1 MNSSGASSVEV
12 RLPEPLLGRP
22 RFGPFPS
29 VTDALKFLLAL
40 ALGAVVAAFAGPLF
54 WLPFVGGGFLL
65 AIYRS
70 DGKSVDERCG
80 DYLRWRL
87 RPRHGRST
95 GAVGSTRSIHRC
107 AGGFAGGLR
116 VGGVPLA
123 FLPVAEQEARFRSY
137 RALLD
142 SLSGPLWMEMD
153 SVAVLAGPYL
163 PRDPPGRTTQ
173 PAELPARSSYGE
185 FAALLVRRRR
195 RRLVRILLLEPGTG
209 AVPLARLSTRL
220 EALRSALERLEV
232 PVERLH
238 GTELARLVGAHRG
251 AAG

>member
-1 MNSSGASSVEV
+1 MNSTGASSVEV
-12 RLPEPLLGRP
+12 RLPEPFLGRP

-65 AIYRS
+65 AVYRS

-87 RPRHGRST
+87 RPRLGRSSE
-95 GAVGSTRSIHRC
+95 ALGSPRSIHRC
-107 AGGFAGGLR
+107 AGGFAAGLR

-137 RALLD
+137 RTLLD
-142 SLSGPLWMEMD
+142 SLSGPLWMEME
-153 SVAVLAGPYL
+153 SVAVLPGPYL
-163 PRDPPGRTTQ
+163 PRDPPGLASA
-173 PAELPARSSYGE
+173 PAVLAARRSYAE
-185 FAALLVRRRR
+185 FASLLVRRRR
-195 RRLVRILLLEPGTG
+195 RRLVRVLLLEPGTG
-209 AVPLARLSTRL
+209 AIPLSRLSTRL
-220 EALRSALERLEV
+220 EALRSALERLEL

-238 GTELARLVGAHRG
+238 GTELARLVSAQGG
-251 AAG
+251 SAG